1 MTRVKGNLERELALR
16 QRYRKERLMMLLVG
30 LGTGMA
36 FLILILVLI
45 YAMIQGAGALN
56 LDFFLK
62 DVRPPGEVG
71 GGLRQAIV
79 GTLIVNGLALL
90 IALPFGL
97 AAGILLAEYPDHPV
111 NPYLRLLSD
120 TLNGMPAI
128 LFGLLAF
135 ILIVKPMGG
144 FSGLS
149 GAFALGFLMIPIL
162 AKSTE
167 GVLGLVA
174 KEIREA
180 GLALG
185 LPRWRVILS
194 LVLPTARAG
203 LITGI
208 LLAFARAAGEAAPL
222 LFTAFGSPFL
232 ELNPLNPMDTLPL
245 RLYVLSISP
254 YEEWHRQA
262 WAAGLVL
269 FGLVTLTSLLARWA
283 TRRRF

>member
-1 MTRVKGNLERELALR
+1 MTAKDLALR
-16 QRYRKERLMMLLVG
+16 QRYRVERLMMALVA
-30 LGTGMA
+30 LGTFLA
-36 FLILILVLI
+36 FLVLFLVLA
-45 YAMIQGAGALN
+45 YAFFQGVGALN

-62 DVRPPGEVG
+62 DMRPPGETG

-79 GTLIVNGLALL
+79 GTLIVDGLGLL

-135 ILIVKPMGG
+135 ILVVKPMGG

-162 AKSTE
+162 ARSTE
-167 GVLGLVA
+167 GVLSLVP
-174 KEIREA
+174 KEVREA

-203 LITGI
+203 LVTGV

-222 LFTAFGSPFL
+222 LFTAFGSPLL
-232 ELNPLNPMDTLPL
+232 ELNPLKPMDTLPL
-245 RLYVLSISP
+245 RLFVFAISP
-254 YEEWHRQA
+254 YEDWHRQA

-269 FGLVTLTSLLARWA
+269 FGFITLTSLLARWA
-283 TRRRF
+283 SRRRF

>member
-1 MTRVKGNLERELALR
+1 MNREEGIVLKR
-16 QRYRKERLMMLLVG
+16 RYRVERLMKALVAFGTLLAFLVLLLV
-30 LGTGMA
+30 
-36 FLILILVLI
+36 LV
-45 YAMIQGAGALN
+45 YALVQGVGALN
-56 LDFFLK
+56 PDFFLQ
-62 DVRPPGEVG
+62 DMRPPGERG

-79 GTLIVNGLALL
+79 GTLIVDSLGLL

-97 AAGILLAEYPDHPV
+97 AAGILLAEYPDHPI

-135 ILIVKPMGG
+135 VLVVKPMGG

-162 AKSTE
+162 ARSTE
-167 GVLGLVA
+167 GVLSLVP

-194 LVLPTARAG
+194 LVLPAARSG
-203 LITGI
+203 LITGT

-222 LFTAFGSPFL
+222 LFTAFGNPFL
-232 ELNPLNPMDTLPL
+232 ELNPFKPMDTLPL
-245 RLYVLSISP
+245 RLFNFAISP
-254 YEEWHRQA
+254 YEDWHRQA

-269 FGLVTLTSLLARWA
+269 FALIALTSLLARWA
-283 TRRRF
+283 SRRF

>member
-1 MTRVKGNLERELALR
+1 MRALERELALR
-16 QRYRKERLMMLLVG
+16 SRYRKERFMMTLVG
-30 LGTGMA
+30 LGTGLA
-36 FLILILVLI
+36 FLILFLVMA
-45 YAMIQGAGALN
+45 YALAQGASALN

-62 DVRPPGEVG
+62 DMLPPGETG
-71 GGLRQAIV
+71 GGVRQAIV
-79 GTLIVNGLALL
+79 GTLIVDGLGLL

-135 ILIVKPMGG
+135 VLVVKPMGG

-162 AKSTE
+162 TRSAE
-167 GVLGLVA
+167 GVLGLVP

-203 LITGI
+203 LITGV

-222 LFTAFGSPFL
+222 LFTAFGSPLL
-232 ELNPLNPMDTLPL
+232 ELNPLKPMDTLPL
-245 RLYVLSISP
+245 RLFTFAISP
-254 YEEWHRQA
+254 YEDWHRQA

-269 FGLVTLTSLLARWA
+269 FGLITLTSLLARWA
-283 TRRRF
+283 SRRR